1 MKTIKYLLPL
11 AALALS
17 SLASAG
23 SRDTVGVVV
32 KYGDLNLNS
41 QAGVASL
48 HKRIRNA
55 AESVCNSLETR
66 ILGLRGAYEDC
77 VEQAVNSGVAAV
89 GNANLSA
96 LHAVKGKNVVVASNL
111 R

>member
-23 SRDTVGVVV
+23 SRYINEVVV

-77 VEQAVNSGVAAV
+77 IEQAVNSGVAAV